1 MTRPTWDASEHER
14 TAKHDE
20 RGRNADA
27 VAARD
32 VIEHEPNSERRGTW
46 LSASIV
52 LLGAIV
58 IGQAIAVDIV
68 PGQRWNAYLTGTALI
83 AAGGYNYARRADRDL
98 GSTGV
103 AALSTIVGVWLVV
116 SPFVIGLDGG
126 RSATNEFSVAAMVGS
141 GLLVVVIGSYSTV
154 VTRKR
159 RRNAEMRRTAVY
171 DRRGQ

>member
-1 MTRPTWDASEHER
+1 MTRPTWDASEHEQ

-20 RGRNADA
+20 RGRDADA

-58 IGQAIAVDIV
+58 IGQAIAVDSAT
-68 PGQRWNAYLTGTALI
+68 GQRWNAFLTGAALI
-83 AAGGYNYARRADRDL
+83 VAGGYNYARRADRDL

-116 SPFVIGLDGG
+116 SPLVMGPNSG
-126 RSATNEFSVAAMVGS
+126 RSAATEFSMAAMIGS
-141 GLLVVVIGSYSTV
+141 GLLVVVIGSYSAV
-154 VTRKR
+154 VIRKR
-159 RRNAEMRRTAVY
+159 RRNAGMRRTAVY